1 MAKKILLIED
11 DMTVR
16 ENTAEILELSDYE
29 VETASDGLKGVEA
42 AKQFKPDLIVCDIMM
57 PELDGYGVLE
67 QLSQSEDTQHIPF
80 IYLSAKTDHKDIR
93 KGMDMGAD
101 DYLTK
106 PFEEDELISAIE
118 SRLAKTAIL
127 YQRQNNSIGNDS
139 NLKNFEEL
147 KDHLKTYKLES
158 YEASDIVYDSHK
170 GSNYFFMVEKGVVKT
185 YLIDESGKE
194 LITALYK
201 TEDVFGDFTFKQK
214 NSNEIAQCLETTSLY
229 CIPKTDFK
237 KFLDS
242 NTNMLYDIINVLDHN
257 LQDTKNQLL
266 DMAYSS
272 VRRKT
277 AQTII
282 LFTERLKRNKL
293 RQIRISRAD
302 LAAVAGIA
310 QESLIRTLSKL
321 KKEGLIEIEGRN
333 IKVLDFEKLE
343 NIT

>member
-1 MAKKILLIED
+1 MATKVLLIED

-16 ENTAEILELSDYE
+16 ENTAEILELSDYK
-29 VETASDGLKGVEA
+29 VQTASDGLKGVEE
-42 AKQFKPDLIVCDIMM
+42 AKSFQPDIIVCDIMM

-67 QLSQSEDTQHIPF
+67 KLSNCPETQSIPF
-80 IYLSAKTDHKDIR
+80 IFLSAKTDHKDIR
-93 KGMDMGAD
+93 KGMDLGAD

-106 PFEEDELISAIE
+106 PFEEEELISAIE
-118 SRLAKTAIL
+118 SRLAKTSIL
-127 YQRQNNSIGNDS
+127 RQRQKENGQTDGALRNFDE
-139 NLKNFEEL
+139 LKN
-147 KDHLKTYKLES
+147 HLKTYELKSFES
-158 YEASDIVYDSHK
+158 SEIVYDSNIN
-170 GSNYFFMVEKGVVKT
+170 SNYFYLVEKGVVKT
-185 YLIDESGKE
+185 YLIDEKGKE
-194 LITALYK
+194 LITALYRAD
-201 TEDVFGDFTFKQK
+201 DVFGDFTFKHSV
-214 NSNEIAQCLETTSLY
+214 SNETAQCLEPSQLY
-229 CIPKTDFK
+229 CIPKSDFK
-237 KFLDS
+237 TFLDS
-242 NTNMLYDIINVLDHN
+242 NTKMLYDIIDVLDHN

-272 VRRKT
+272 VKRKT

-282 LFTERLKRNKL
+282 LFTERLKKNKL

-321 KKEGLIEIEGRN
+321 KKDGLIEIEGRN

>member
-1 MAKKILLIED
+1 MEKKVLLIED

-16 ENTAEILELSDYE
+16 ENTAEILELSNYN
-29 VETASDGLKGVEA
+29 VKTASDGLKGVEA
-42 AKQFKPDLIVCDIMM
+42 ALDFKPDIIVCDVMM
-57 PELDGYGVLE
+57 PELDGYGVLKK
-67 QLSQSEDTQHIPF
+67 LSENEETQFIPF
-80 IYLSAKTDHKDIR
+80 IFLSAKTDHKDIR
-93 KGMDMGAD
+93 KGMDLGAD

-118 SRLAKTAIL
+118 SRLAKTAIIK
-127 YQRQNNSIGNDS
+127 QRQEQQDNKPKIKD
-139 NLKNFEEL
+139 FEEL
-147 KDHLKTYKLES
+147 KNHLKSYDVKS
-158 YEASDIVYDSHK
+158 YESSEVVYDSHQ
-170 GSNYFFMVEKGVVKT
+170 GNNYFYMIEKGVVKT
-185 YLIDESGKE
+185 FMIDENGKE

-201 TEDVFGDFTFKQK
+201 AGDVFGDFTFKHK
-214 NSNEIAQCLETTSLY
+214 SSDEIATCLEPTNLY
-229 CIPKTDFK
+229 CIPKHDFK

-242 NTNMLYDIINVLDHN
+242 NTKMLYDIIDVLDHN

-272 VRRKT
+272 VKRKT

-302 LAAVAGIA
+302 LASVAGIA

-343 NIT
+343 NIS